1 MGFRL
6 VSRTYETKEFFFGEH
21 RGTQIPKILKSKIIL
36 FCVFLPVCASHG
48 RWVCENLLV
57 GAKRKSRYRGPV
69 GPRKIPGQAGIS
81 YWGVLLII
89 MRRMNGG

>member
-36 FCVFLPVCASHG
+36 SVYSCPLVLRMAGGSVKICLLEQSVNPVI
-48 RWVCENLLV
+48 
-57 GAKRKSRYRGPV
+57 GAP
-69 GPRKIPGQAGIS
+69 
-81 YWGVLLII
+81 
-89 MRRMNGG
+89 